1 VDKVEDEH
9 DYHDLRAEYTVHT
22 SIKTGKGLDRV
33 REILAEMLRGNKQY
47 IEKLVPYTEAGSIAK
62 IRETGELISEEY
74 REDGIFIKA
83 YI

>member
-1 VDKVEDEH
+1 MNAIE
-9 DYHDLRAEYTVHT
+9 TV
-22 SIKTGKGLDRV
+22 K
-33 REILAEMLRGNKQY
+33 EILAELMRGGKEY

-62 IRETGELISEEY
+62 IRENGELISEEY